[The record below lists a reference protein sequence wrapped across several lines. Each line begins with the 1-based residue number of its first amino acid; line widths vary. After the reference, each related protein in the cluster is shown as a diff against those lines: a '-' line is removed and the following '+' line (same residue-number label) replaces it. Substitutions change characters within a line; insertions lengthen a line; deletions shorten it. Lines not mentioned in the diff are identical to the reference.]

1 MTALIF
7 LMILAGT
14 PLLLATLGELVLQRS
29 GVLNLGLE
37 GVMLAAALAGSLAAQ
52 RSGNVWLGI
61 AAGIVAALLTQAIFG
76 FLVITLRS
84 DAIVSGTALNF
95 VVAGITATVYRAAGV
110 LAPPSIPA
118 FQLLGSRLDA
128 LAVLTWCVAP
138 PLVGFFL
145 WRTRAGLRIRA
156 AGERPEALLEIRSSA
171 SRQRWLALAIEGVLA
186 GIAGAYLSLA
196 LAPGFAENMTSG
208 RGYIALA
215 LVIFGRWRPAGV
227 VLGVAIFGITT
238 LLQYSIQASGSGF
251 PYQLLLALPF
261 VATLLVLAGATGKL
275 RAPRALGK

>member
-1 MTALIF
+1 MTALLF
-7 LMILAGT
+7 LLLLAGT

-37 GVMLAAALAGSLAAQ
+37 GVMLCAALAASLAAQ
-52 RSGNVWLGI
+52 QSGNVWIGVG
-61 AAGIVAALLTQAIFG
+61 AGVLAALVMQTLFG
-76 FLVITLRS
+76 LLVVTLRS

-95 VVAGITATVYRAAGV
+95 VAAGITATVYRAARV
-110 LAPPSIPA
+110 SAPPSIPA
-118 FQLLGSRLDA
+118 FHIFGARLDA
-128 LAVLTWCVAP
+128 IALLTWCVAP
-138 PLVGFFL
+138 VLIGFFL
-145 WRTRAGLRIRA
+145 WNTRIGLRLRA
-156 AGERPEALLEIRSSA
+156 AGEHPEALFELGSS
-171 SRQRWLALAIEGVLA
+171 SSKQRWLALTIEGVFA

-261 VATLLVLAGATGKL
+261 IATLLVLAGATGKL